1 MLCAVQGSRWCLG
14 DPLGRVRCRPSLP
27 LIVRVV
33 YYTASVSGAWVVSI
47 VVSIGAELYVVSRP
61 AWEECVCGRR
71 NSCETAAKQL
81 RRKETGGAICLALSL
96 CNDLVVVVVVVVLRV
111 GAWGS
116 GDDELLMPGSSEA
129 AMGGPPA
136 APPYAAAHPPHCA
149 VKPAVLASGVVI
161 TSTVWI
167 SRR

>member
-1 MLCAVQGSRWCLG
+1 VDG
-14 DPLGRVRCRPSLP
+14 
-27 LIVRVV
+27 
-33 YYTASVSGAWVVSI
+33 
-47 VVSIGAELYVVSRP
+47 
-61 AWEECVCGRR
+61 
-71 NSCETAAKQL
+71 ETAAKQL

-96 CNDLVVVVVVVVLRV
+96 CNDLVVVVVVVLWV

-136 APPYAAAHPPHCA
+136 APPYAAAHLPHCV
-149 VKPAVLASGVVI
+149 VKPAVLAWDVVI